1 MVETIAYGLDPQ
13 SPPFVGRPI
22 PEVVQRLQELG
33 CRGVFL
39 KRLEQPWVE
48 GLRAAGLRVYAS
60 CAIFLG
66 SPELWQEMPAAR
78 PITDNGDPAPAEEW
92 YYPAL
97 PTLPALRAAR
107 LERVEEL
114 ARTLP
119 LDGIW
124 LDFIRWPARWERS
137 TPRLY
142 HTSFDPVTLAQF
154 QQDTGIHLPPDT
166 DTAVAAARW
175 ILNHAAEAW
184 FGWRCRQI
192 VSFVA
197 EAARILHQLQPE
209 ALLGL
214 FLVPWT
220 GGPEDDLPMAD
231 AHIRIVGQDPRLL
244 GQVADVLSPM
254 VYHHLCGRSPSWAG
268 QVTARVAA
276 QANCA
281 VWPVVEAIPGPAHQY
296 PAAEF
301 AQACASAAT
310 AGRQGLIVFNLAGLL
325 EDPHK
330 AAIWQELTQ

>member
-13 SPPFVGRPI
+13 SPSLAGRPI
-22 PEVVQRLQELG
+22 PEVGQLLQELG

-39 KRLEQPWVE
+39 KRLERPWVE
-48 GLRAAGLRVYAS
+48 GLRAAGLRVYVS

-66 SPELWQEMPAAR
+66 SPALWQEMPAAR
-78 PITDNGDPAPAEEW
+78 PITDSGDPAPAEEW

-107 LERVEEL
+107 LAQVEEL

-137 TPRLY
+137 SPQLY
-142 HTSFDPVTLAQF
+142 HSSFDPVTLVQF
-154 QQDTGIHLPPDT
+154 QQDTGIHLPTGT

-175 ILNHAAEAW
+175 ILHHQAKAW
-184 FGWRCRQI
+184 FQWRCRQI
-192 VSFVA
+192 ADFVA
-197 EAARILHQLQPE
+197 EAAQVLRQLRPE

-220 GGPEDDLPMAD
+220 GGPEDGLPVAE

-244 GQVADVLSPM
+244 GQVAHVLSPM
-254 VYHHLCGRSPSWAG
+254 VYHRLCDRPPTWAG

-276 QANCA
+276 QADCA

-296 PAAEF
+296 PAVEF
-301 AQACASAAT
+301 AQACASAAA
-310 AGRQGLIVFNLAGLL
+310 AGHDGLIVFNLAGLL

-330 AAIWQELTQ
+330 AAAWRELTQ